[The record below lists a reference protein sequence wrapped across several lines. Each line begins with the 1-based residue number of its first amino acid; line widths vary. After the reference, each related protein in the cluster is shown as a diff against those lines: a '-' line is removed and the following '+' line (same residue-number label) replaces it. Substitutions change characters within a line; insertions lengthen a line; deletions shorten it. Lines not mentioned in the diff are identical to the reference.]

1 MAAMTTAERRGYQ
14 QICGDDGAM
23 MVIACDQRGGMRS
36 LLADTPEDQAKITND
51 ALGLTKMD
59 IASYLARHATA
70 VLVDPICAVPGI
82 VDQGVLHRST
92 ALLIGLDASGW
103 ETSPEG
109 YRISTLVPGIDA
121 RKVRDLGGT
130 GAKIMVYLRSDT
142 PAANTANIE
151 TLRRVIADFAQENL
165 LLVVEFLTYALP
177 GEDKTAYAAKIPD
190 LIEGGSRICLDL
202 GVEGP
207 ENSLS
212 RHSGGLRQCHRNG
225 RRRAVGGPV
234 GRRRSRDVPRPGR
247 NRDGKRRIGRH
258 RRAVAVEGLHLARPR
273 GDAGAPDRH
282 RRPAAAGIAG
292 GDRAAYAQ
300 VLTRRAGMTRT

>member
-1 MAAMTTAERRGYQ
+1 MSAMTTAERRGYQ

-36 LLADTPEDQAKITND
+36 LLADTPDAQAKITND
-51 ALGLTKMD
+51 MLGLTKMD

-103 ETSPEG
+103 DTSPEG
-109 YRISTLVPGIDA
+109 YRISTLVPGITA

-151 TLRRVIADFAQENL
+151 TLQQVIADFAHENL

-177 GEDKTAYAAKIPD
+177 GEDKAAYAAKIPG

-202 GVEGP
+202 GSKVLKIPYPGTAAACANVTAMAGDVPWAVLSAGVDHATFLGQVETAMANGASGVIAGR
-207 ENSLS
+207 SLWKDCIS
-212 RHSGGLRQCHRNG
+212 LD
-225 RRRAVGGPV
+225 RAVT
-234 GRRRSRDVPRPGR
+234 RQRLTDIAVPRLR
-247 NRDGKRRIGRH
+247 ELQAVIARH
-258 RRAVAVEGLHLARPR
+258 MPR
-273 GDAGAPDRH
+273 S
-282 RRPAAAGIAG
+282 
-292 GDRAAYAQ
+292 
-300 VLTRRAGMTRT
+300 